1 MRLYM
6 IAMHDEASEII
17 KDFKRVTE
25 SLVELYVKDDIFVA
39 ISQVGKVNASFALTY
54 LLTKY
59 PNIDKIIN
67 IGFAGAVGNYDVGD
81 NVLVSETIYH
91 DFDLTVFNYKLGE
104 VPNIKEDFITS
115 ESYLRLFYDFKHT
128 ILYTGDSFQTNA
140 LNDDYLADMEGS
152 ALYHVAHLFNKP
164 IFSIKVVSDVIGK
177 DKVEDYEKFEKIG
190 AKNIEMLYNTIEVR
204 LKKI

>member
-17 KDFKRVTE
+17 KDFTRVTE

-67 IGFAGAVGNYDVGD
+67 IGFAGAVGN
-81 NVLVSETIYH
+81 
-91 DFDLTVFNYKLGE
+91 
-104 VPNIKEDFITS
+104 
-115 ESYLRLFYDFKHT
+115 
-128 ILYTGDSFQTNA
+128 
-140 LNDDYLADMEGS
+140 
-152 ALYHVAHLFNKP
+152 
-164 IFSIKVVSDVIGK
+164 
-177 DKVEDYEKFEKIG
+177 
-190 AKNIEMLYNTIEVR
+190 
-204 LKKI
+204 